1 MTTKRFKNALM
12 KCWGIDMDDII
23 RIGQVSEVNESEHMV
38 RVHFADVDIV
48 SGWLK
53 VIRSPP
59 FIPKKGV
66 AQETETADLHKHEIK
81 IAPWFPD
88 IGDTVLC
95 IYNPGFNEDGYVMGA
110 L

>member
-1 MTTKRFKNALM
+1 M

-81 IAPWFPD
+81 IAILVTQYFAYIIPD
-88 IGDTVLC
+88 LTKTG
-95 IYNPGFNEDGYVMGA
+95 M
-110 L
+110 